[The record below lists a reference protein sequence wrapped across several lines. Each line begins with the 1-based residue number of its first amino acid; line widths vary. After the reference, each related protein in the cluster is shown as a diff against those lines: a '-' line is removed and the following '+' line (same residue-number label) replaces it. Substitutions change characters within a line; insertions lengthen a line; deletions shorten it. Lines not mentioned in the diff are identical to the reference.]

1 MYAMMH
7 PIKKSLFET
16 DYIDKIREIDNS
28 IEFEGVEKEEED
40 KESTYLSMSS
50 YTQDELNDA
59 QEELSFK
66 DAISVLNSY
75 YYTNSGEILPRKN
88 ATISRIQFD
97 KNNPP
102 EEQRLLA
109 TELYLPGRGDLLRKA
124 SIVIDNKL
132 FGKEE
137 ISEEEFEIFR
147 KSFLD
152 YYAYLLPVDFLK
164 RLNDYFKDRLEE
176 PVDVL
181 SDDIYNILKNNQFV
195 ARNCKKYLFNSTYRN
210 QFSIDLP
217 KMATIIE
224 ALQIDPQDQLLS
236 DNSTI
241 LNLLMAMVVGY
252 DIHEFELNSQAYK
265 DNKTVTQID
274 YNIKKAY
281 KKSLEYLLSDN
292 FLLSSE
298 MGNLIGAHTN
308 SEFGYYPLNG
318 ELVSAL
324 MQKLFGKIPD
334 NNSDQILMSDK
345 NLYDKVLRNDI
356 SDMLEI
362 NHRYRMKI
370 SPTLFFKNLPP
381 NEYLK
386 WIGMEEN
393 VLESM
398 ILVMGRNDITTIEI
412 LHDVISD
419 NSNSMLKK
427 LHPGVSDEQIAQFK
441 QRLTNVRNNI
451 FAPNEYTDIRGITT
465 LIGSQSVDFK
475 DKPSYIALANRFG
488 YYNHKQNA
496 FDYYSKLLEYL
507 TPEQIKNEGILLG
520 FKIDYVFDSR
530 CKDMDLQSAIKR
542 LSKKGSEVIVHY
554 KSSRNK
560 TGQDDEGYGSP
571 TELQ

>member
-28 IEFEGVEKEEED
+28 IEFEVKEEE
-40 KESTYLSMSS
+40 ESTYLSMSS

-59 QEELSFK
+59 QEGLSFK
-66 DAISVLNSY
+66 DAIYVLNSY
-75 YYTNSGEILPRKN
+75 YYINSGEILPRKN

-164 RLNDYFKDRLEE
+164 RFNEYFKDRLEE

-224 ALQIDPQDQLLS
+224 ALQIDPQDQSLS

-281 KKSLEYLLSDN
+281 KKSLKYLLSDN

-356 SDMLEI
+356 SDMLEM

-381 NEYLK
+381 NEFLK

-398 ILVMGRNDITTIEI
+398 VLVMGRNDITTIEM
-412 LHDVISD
+412 LHEVISD
-419 NSNSMLKK
+419 NSNSMLKE

-441 QRLTNVRNNI
+441 QRLTNVRDNI
-451 FAPNEYTDIRGITT
+451 FSPNEYTDIRGINT

-475 DKPSYIALANRFG
+475 DKLSYIALAHRFG

-520 FKIDYVFDSR
+520 FKLDYVLDSR

-542 LSKKGSEVIVHY
+542 LSKKGSEVIVNY

-560 TGQDDEGYGSP
+560 DGQDDEGYGSP

>member
-28 IEFEGVEKEEED
+28 IEFEVKEDE
-40 KESTYLSMSS
+40 ESTYLSMSS

-164 RLNDYFKDRLEE
+164 RFNDYFKDRLEE
-176 PVDVL
+176 PIDVL
-181 SDDIYNILKNNQFV
+181 SDDIRNILMNNKLIF
-195 ARNCKKYLFNSTYRN
+195 RNCKKYLFNSTYRN
-210 QFSIDLP
+210 QFPIDFS
-217 KMATIIE
+217 KMTTIIE
-224 ALQIDPQDQLLS
+224 ALQIDPQEQSLS
-236 DNSTI
+236 DDSTI

-252 DIHEFELNSQAYK
+252 DIHEFELNAQACK
-265 DNKTVTQID
+265 GNKTDTTID
-274 YNIKKAY
+274 YNIKKAFE
-281 KKSLEYLLSDN
+281 KARDCLLSDN
-292 FLLSSE
+292 SISSLNLST
-298 MGNLIGAHTN
+298 LIGAHSN

-318 ELVSAL
+318 KLVSAL
-324 MQKLFGKIPD
+324 MQKLFGKIP
-334 NNSDQILMSDK
+334 NNTSDQILMSETD
-345 NLYDKVLRNDI
+345 LFDEVLRKDI
-356 SDMLEI
+356 YDMLKMGPY
-362 NHRYRMKI
+362 YRMKI

-381 NEYLK
+381 NEFLK

-398 ILVMGRNDITTIEI
+398 ILVMGRNDITTIEM
-412 LHDVISD
+412 LHEVISD
-419 NSNSMLKK
+419 SNNSMLKE

-441 QRLTNVRNNI
+441 QRLTNVRDNI
-451 FAPNEYTDIRGITT
+451 FSPNEYTDIRGITT

-475 DKPSYIALANRFG
+475 DKLSYIALANRFG

-520 FKIDYVFDSR
+520 FKFDYVLDSR

-542 LSKKGSEVIVHY
+542 LSKKGSEVIVNY

-560 TGQDDEGYGSP
+560 DGQDGEGFSSP